1 MPRPK
6 KEKPNHGNLYEIKI
20 TIGKTLD
27 GKLIRKSFY
36 SDISKADAHKQAEQW
51 KIDQAVAE
59 QSGESFVTRDVTFG
73 EWAMKWL
80 DTYKKPNVRPNTFQ
94 ASYFNPVM
102 KHLIPFFG
110 EARLRDIRPID
121 IQQFY
126 NTRCAGLSQ
135 SLTHKITICLNG
147 IFDAAIPNH
156 LLILSPMTGI
166 KPPTG
171 KPSAEKQTYT
181 QQQAEAVKEM
191 ARSHHYGLDI
201 LLMLELGLRR
211 GEMLGLRWEDID
223 LDQKTVSVCQ
233 AVYAAKGKVYV
244 GPPKTA
250 TSVRTLPISDD
261 LAAYLKQKASSGYL
275 VPNRYGDP
283 LDPDNW
289 RDRRFNAFMRDLTT
303 ACPDL
308 PQLNPHELRH
318 TCGTLLYERTH
329 DIYLVSRYLGHSDVS
344 ITSKIYV
351 HSSVDDMR
359 KSLGL

>member
-6 KEKPNHGNLYEIKI
+6 KEKPNHGNLYEVKI
-20 TIGKTLD
+20 TIGRGVD
-27 GKLIRKSFY
+27 GRLIRKSFY
-36 SDISKADAHKQAEQW
+36 SSISKADAKKQAEQW

-59 QSGESFVTRDVTFG
+59 QSGESFVTQDVTFR
-73 EWAMKWL
+73 EWAKKWL
-80 DTYKKPNVRPNTFQ
+80 ETYKRPNVRPNTFQ
-94 ASYFNPVM
+94 NSCLNPVD
-102 KHLIPFFG
+102 KHLIPYFG
-110 EARLRDIRPID
+110 DARLRDIRPID

-126 NTRCAGLSQ
+126 NTRLNGLSQ
-135 SLTHKITICLNG
+135 SQVHKIVICLKG

-166 KPPTG
+166 KPPVG
-171 KPSAEKQTYT
+171 RAAAEKRTFT
-181 QQQAEAVKEM
+181 QQEADTVKKL
-191 ARSHHYGLDI
+191 ARTHPFGLDI

-211 GEMLGLRWEDID
+211 GELMGLRWEDVD
-223 LDQKTVSVCQ
+223 LEGQTVSVRQ
-233 AVYAAKGKVYV
+233 AVYAANGKVYV

-250 TSVRTLPISDD
+250 TSVRTLPISNEFT
-261 LAAYLKQKASSGYL
+261 AYLRQRASTGYL
-275 VPNRYGDP
+275 IPNRLGGP

-289 RDRRFNAFMRDLTT
+289 RDRRFKTFMRDLT
-303 ACPDL
+303 AAHPEL
-308 PQLNPHELRH
+308 PALNPHELRH

-359 KSLGL
+359 KSLGI